1 MKCSFQIS
9 QHNWTSEVVTSG
21 RRGNREM
28 KRKSVAEEKGGA
40 WIEVYTL
47 LLEMQDFSKSIP
59 MNQESTCDT

>member
-1 MKCSFQIS
+1 
-9 QHNWTSEVVTSG
+9 VTSG

-28 KRKSVAEEKGGA
+28 KGKRVAEEKGAA

-47 LLEMQDFSKSIP
+47 LLEVQDFSKSIP